1 MDIVRTTASTD
12 IDLYKEIM
20 QRFLPATTAFKCG
33 NIQAGVVAINEMQA
47 AYGLIPASRFIKLK
61 GKQAHLTFTDKF
73 DVLRKKLV
81 MFPESKGRKPDENFL
96 QYGDFQKL
104 DDEFDA
110 LYAEFLEIK
119 AETGCGF

>member
-20 QRFLPATTAFKCG
+20 QRFLPALTAFKCG
-33 NIQAGVVAINEMQA
+33 SIRAGIVAINEMQA
-47 AYGLIPASRFIKLK
+47 AYGLIPASRYVKMK
-61 GKQAHLTFTDKF
+61 GKQAHLDFIEKF
-73 DVLRKKLV
+73 DILRKK
-81 MFPESKGRKPDENFL
+81 MYIFPSTKGAKEEDSYL

-110 LYAEFLEIK
+110 LYAEYLEIK